1 MKYPNMLRTGV
12 VKRSGNPNSSNTV
25 NGLAIIHGLVFL
37 IVQISNLNEG
47 KQWPPQESHL
57 HMEQAQ
63 PLVPQTSFCVHFSSR
78 SKDRRK
84 NQVLQLI

>member
-1 MKYPNMLRTGV
+1 MKHPNMLRTGV

-25 NGLAIIHGLVFL
+25 NGLAIIHELVFL

-63 PLVPQTSFCVHFSSR
+63 PLVPFCVHFSSR

-84 NQVLQLI
+84 NQILQLI